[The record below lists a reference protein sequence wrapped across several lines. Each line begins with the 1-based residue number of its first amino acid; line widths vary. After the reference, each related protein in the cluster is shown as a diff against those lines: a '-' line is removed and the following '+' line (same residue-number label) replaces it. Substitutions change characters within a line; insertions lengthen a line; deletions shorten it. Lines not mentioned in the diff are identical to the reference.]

1 MRRYEEKCEIW
12 NRSVE
17 RSECGS
23 ERVFGGSETRP
34 ACRDPSADAQVAK
47 PRGHVLSLPRDPPD
61 NHPPRELS
69 RRPRET
75 YSSDERDR
83 IRADLIA
90 AAREDERI
98 TGAALTGSASQGRED
113 RWSDID
119 LAFGVREPSEIE
131 PVVADWTARM
141 YAQHGAVHQVDVR
154 REAWLYRV
162 FLLSNS
168 LQVDLAFAP
177 RAEFRARA
185 PSFRLLF
192 GAAAEPSHVQAA
204 PVEELMGYAWLY
216 ALHVRSATARGKLWQ
231 AEYMVSAMRDHILA
245 AACRRLGL
253 PAAEGRGVDQLPDEL
268 TDPLRAALITRL
280 DAGEIV
286 RAFAAS
292 MDCLLNEVRRSD
304 APLAARLEPALRDL
318 LESTQA
324 AVSSSA

>member
-1 MRRYEEKCEIW
+1 
-12 NRSVE
+12 V
-17 RSECGS
+17 
-23 ERVFGGSETRP
+23 
-34 ACRDPSADAQVAK
+34 
-47 PRGHVLSLPRDPPD
+47 
-61 NHPPRELS
+61 
-69 RRPRET
+69 
-75 YSSDERDR
+75 
-83 IRADLIA
+83 RADLIA
-90 AAREDERI
+90 AARQDERI
-98 TGAALTGSASQGRED
+98 TGAALTGSASLGRED

-119 LAFGVREPSEIE
+119 LAFGVGEPSRVE

-192 GAAAEPSHVQAA
+192 GTAAEPSHMQAA
-204 PVEELMGYAWLY
+204 PAEELIGYAWLY

-231 AEYMVSAMRDHILA
+231 AEYMVSAMRDHVLA

-253 PAAEGRGVDQLPDEL
+253 PAAEGRGMDQLPDAI
-268 TDPLRAALITRL
+268 TRPFRAALVTRL
-280 DAGEIV
+280 DAREIV
-286 RAFAAS
+286 RSFAVGV
-292 MDCLLNEVRRSD
+292 DCLLDEVRQSD
-304 APLAARLEPALRDL
+304 APLAKRLEPALRDL
-318 LESTQA
+318 LESTRA